1 MSVGDEQPENFYKV
15 LGLKPDCSTSELRN
29 AYKKLAMRWHPDRW
43 SGLGNAKAAEE
54 SKKKFQAI
62 QEAYSVL
69 SDDSKRFLYDAGVY
83 EDDDDDGMMDF
94 LGEMMV
100 MMNESK
106 AQTSGSESFEELQD
120 LFMEMFEEDINDFNK
135 RENPSATKGNCGYK
149 RDCSEFQAGAVRS
162 QEIGEP
168 SFIMSSAAA
177 SFSFESFCVGSQD
190 SQPKG
195 RAKRGDSTKQRR
207 I

>member
-1 MSVGDEQPENFYKV
+1 MSGGDKQPENFYKV
-15 LGLKPDCSTSELRN
+15 LGLKPDCSSSELRN

-83 EDDDDDGMMDF
+83 EDDDDDGMRDF
-94 LGEMMV
+94 LGEMMG

-106 AQTSGSESFEELQD
+106 AQTSGFESFEELQD
-120 LFMEMFEEDINDFNK
+120 LFMEMFEADINNFNK
-135 RENPSATKGNCGYK
+135 RKNHPAGEGSSGYK
-149 RDCSEFQAGAVRS
+149 RDCSEIQAGSVRR
-162 QEIGEP
+162 QEIREP
-168 SFIMSSAAA
+168 SFMMGSVA
-177 SFSFESFCVGSQD
+177 SFSFESFCVGSQEC
-190 SQPKG
+190 QPNG
-195 RAKRGDSTKQRR
+195 RAKRGNTTKQR
-207 I
+207 